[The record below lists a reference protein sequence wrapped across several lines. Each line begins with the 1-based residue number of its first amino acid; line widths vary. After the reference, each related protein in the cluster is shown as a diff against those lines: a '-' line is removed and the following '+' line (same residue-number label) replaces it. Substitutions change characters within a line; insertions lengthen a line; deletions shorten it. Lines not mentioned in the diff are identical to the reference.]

1 MAELEWMLGFPPYLE
16 SMVKNLGS
24 CFDKPNVYAFTFFN
38 HKLFLILNWH
48 CWASEKGLRQETQN
62 IAGSNNWHDSTKI
75 GSTMWKKCHKKSCR
89 EGLEN
94 IVHTLLWTIL
104 CSKELGQ
111 NCGNL
116 DIHLL

>member
-94 IVHTLLWTIL
+94 ILYFLIIMIWYFSLGHTVRVCL
-104 CSKELGQ
+104 
-111 NCGNL
+111 
-116 DIHLL
+116 